1 MKSGKKKGVEKK
13 EKKEGTK
20 RTKERKEG
28 KKEKLRSNGLEAMA
42 YI

>member
-13 EKKEGTK
+13 GTK

-28 KKEKLRSNGLEAMA
+28 KKRSLEAMA
-42 YI
+42 

>member
-28 KKEKLRSNGLEAMA
+28 KKEKLRSNGLEATA